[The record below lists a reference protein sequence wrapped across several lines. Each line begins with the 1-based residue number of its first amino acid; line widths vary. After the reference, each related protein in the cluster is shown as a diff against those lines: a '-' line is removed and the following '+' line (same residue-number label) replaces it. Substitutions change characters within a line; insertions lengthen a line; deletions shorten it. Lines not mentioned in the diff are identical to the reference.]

1 MRSFSNEIKHMMRVV
16 TFLAALFAMTLVL
29 AGSASAV
36 VTSPL
41 GNAAV
46 VQAPIGTA
54 VSTLGVRPA
63 INPVFK
69 PSFNPFFRPAFN
81 PVFRPA
87 FNPFFRP
94 AFNPFFRPAFN
105 PFFDVDLEDVG
116 FGFGIVDVDVGIG
129 EFD

>member
-1 MRSFSNEIKHMMRVV
+1 MRSIRNVKLVLGAV
-16 TFLAALFAMTLVL
+16 TFLTALFTMTFVL

-41 GNAAV
+41 GNTTV

-63 INPVFK
+63 INPL
-69 PSFNPFFRPAFN
+69 FRPAFN

-94 AFNPFFRPAFN
+94 AFNPFFRPAFFN
-105 PFFDVDLEDVG
+105 PFFGVDLDDLG
-116 FGFGIVDVDVGIG
+116 FGFGLGLGIGEVGIG
-129 EFD
+129 EAD